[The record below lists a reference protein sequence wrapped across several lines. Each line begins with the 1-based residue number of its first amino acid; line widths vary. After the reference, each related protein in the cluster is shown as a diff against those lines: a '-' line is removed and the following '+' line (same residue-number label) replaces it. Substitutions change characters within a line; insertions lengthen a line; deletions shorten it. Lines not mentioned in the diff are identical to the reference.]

1 MNEGPTRESD
11 TNRSNLEL
19 GDTRDNK
26 RALTIVLSV
35 IHLFSFVGIVT
46 LLAAST
52 QFSWARGLV
61 AVLAVVIWL
70 FSFILLFVNA
80 MSYFFAREKRQQA
93 RAQEVPEKT
102 SGETSEKTSAEMSEE
117 TSGEKPA
124 RSPGASSDGSRNSE
138 PSS

>member
-1 MNEGPTRESD
+1 MNRGPTRESNA
-11 TNRSNLEL
+11 NRSNLEL

-35 IHLFSFVGIVT
+35 IHLFSFVGIIT

-52 QFSWARGLV
+52 QFSWTRGLV

-93 RAQEVPEKT
+93 RAREVTE
-102 SGETSEKTSAEMSEE
+102 ETSEE
-117 TSGEKPA
+117 TSAKASGETFGEKPA
-124 RSPGASSDGSRNSE
+124 RSPGASSDGSQNSE